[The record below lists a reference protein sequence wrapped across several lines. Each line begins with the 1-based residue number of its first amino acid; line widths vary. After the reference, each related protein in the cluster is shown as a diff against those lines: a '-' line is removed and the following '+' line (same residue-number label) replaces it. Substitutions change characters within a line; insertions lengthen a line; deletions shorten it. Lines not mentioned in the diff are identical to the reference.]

1 MGRWDELDHDS
12 AVIDA
17 LDRLITGIHAQLFA
31 DGFLNRDLTALSN
44 STGQFIPLLIILTSS
59 G

>member
-17 LDRLITGIHAQLFA
+17 LDGLITGVYAQLFA
-31 DGFLNRDLTALSN
+31 NGFLDRDLTALSN
-44 STGQFIPLLIILTSS
+44 STGQFIPSLIILTSS
-59 G
+59 S